1 MDYPVRTLDE
11 MRAWSVSRSLPHD
24 QAKVWE
30 ALTDREAMRRWSS
43 VDLVGPRSMGA
54 HITLAVEAE
63 APENGV
69 ILAFE
74 RPRLYSYSSAGERS
88 SGKSFHDEP
97 RGSRLTLSVT
107 LDGEVPRAGGRG
119 RVASAPA
126 RTGVATGRARRG
138 SCRPTRRF
146 PQGVNVGLSFPAFFT

>member
-24 QAKVWE
+24 QEKVWE

-54 HITLAVEAE
+54 HITLAAEAE

-74 RPRLYSYSSAGERS
+74 RPRLYSYSSAGETFVWEVVPR
-88 SGKSFHDEP
+88 EP

-107 LDGEVPRAGGRG
+107 LDGEVP
-119 RVASAPA
+119 APVDEAAWQA
-126 RTGVATGRARRG
+126 RQRDLESQLDALDADLAAQLSG
-138 SCRPTRRF
+138 SLRE
-146 PQGVNVGLSFPAFFT
+146 

>member
-1 MDYPVRTLDE
+1 MDHPVRTLDE

-24 QAKVWE
+24 QEKVWE
-30 ALTDREAMRRWSS
+30 ALADREAMRRWSS

-74 RPRLYSYSSAGERS
+74 RPRLYSYSSAGETFVWEVIAR
-88 SGKSFHDEP
+88 EP

-107 LDGEVPRAGGRG
+107 LDGEAAAPVDEAAWQARQRELESHLDALDADLAAQLAGSLRE
-119 RVASAPA
+119 
-126 RTGVATGRARRG
+126 
-138 SCRPTRRF
+138 
-146 PQGVNVGLSFPAFFT
+146 